1 MSKEI
6 ESPEFENIYG
16 SLDSFEDINP
26 MLDRRYEA
34 FMESRD
40 GFPIFYEHGGEVRP
54 VKTKIDNLP
63 DELKPIGQ
71 GGLVFDSESAQ
82 KNKGE
87 RELLTQLQDV
97 LSKQENASLLG
108 NSYKDLNEDQ
118 KKTAGIPKFVSKAF
132 DQVKTIKDK
141 DFANLSTGE
150 LLSKLIDG
158 LEWKLENIGNEKGMG
173 GKYVANLLAVDANG
187 ASFSRSARFN
197 SEEKITA
204 VADASLAHEIE
215 KFNKFQSELKTGP
228 ITKEQ
233 AQQLNLE
240 LKSQGVHLHVDMKQ
254 FTPEQSSL
262 TPKFVMDVNFIS
274 AMDSAKSGEDK
285 FWSALDSAHDA
296 LRGKAATIT
305 KEVGGVEFALGNSL
319 LTEASQSSYG
329 GGKMASILG
338 NGVKADKR
346 LSQLDQRL
354 ELLNAQKDILGE
366 GCYTEGFEAFLANPD
381 QVMFY
386 ESKGMMT
393 GLKGAEKA
401 FVDYY
406 KACSIDRSYKGEFDE
421 MFPAPTNVFTSEMGD
436 VAFAELTGVHD
447 HVSCKSGQDRTLSL
461 VALRSAVAKC
471 GWPSDPTPELT
482 GEYKDNF
489 TREFVATV
497 AREAKSVVE
506 HARGEGGKLKY
517 NLDEVLNKQ
526 PVPGAIFD
534 YLESGQ
540 AEHLRSE
547 IVLDTALREGL
558 KSVKLPKGKL
568 NSDFGLGSNIGDKD
582 LGKIVDN
589 VCSLFPENKGQDV
602 KSLMTASY
610 SKKQSGG
617 KQALLENFE
626 KLSNLKQEFDN
637 LKASVEFVQADQNAQ
652 DDLCADFKLKIAEVS
667 EGLRS
672 EKETSQGK
680 VSLLKTFVGLKGQS
694 KTSELRDLFSK
705 SMASLLQEV
714 SSVSQDAVAVDAAGI
729 YSQKLDAQLVK
740 DLKALEKSGDLDFSS
755 VSVEGRGDNK
765 ENARPAPPNQ
775 NNLQN
780 KDTRNDRSL

>member
-1 MSKEI
+1 
-6 ESPEFENIYG
+6 
-16 SLDSFEDINP
+16 
-26 MLDRRYEA
+26 
-34 FMESRD
+34 
-40 GFPIFYEHGGEVRP
+40 
-54 VKTKIDNLP
+54 
-63 DELKPIGQ
+63 
-71 GGLVFDSESAQ
+71 
-82 KNKGE
+82 
-87 RELLTQLQDV
+87 
-97 LSKQENASLLG
+97 
-108 NSYKDLNEDQ
+108 
-118 KKTAGIPKFVSKAF
+118 
-132 DQVKTIKDK
+132 
-141 DFANLSTGE
+141 
-150 LLSKLIDG
+150 
-158 LEWKLENIGNEKGMG
+158 
-173 GKYVANLLAVDANG
+173 
-187 ASFSRSARFN
+187 
-197 SEEKITA
+197 
-204 VADASLAHEIE
+204 
-215 KFNKFQSELKTGP
+215 
-228 ITKEQ
+228 
-233 AQQLNLE
+233 
-240 LKSQGVHLHVDMKQ
+240 
-254 FTPEQSSL
+254 
-262 TPKFVMDVNFIS
+262 
-274 AMDSAKSGEDK
+274 MDSAKSGEDK

-338 NGVKADKR
+338 NSKKTEKR
-346 LSQLDQRL
+346 KSQLDQRL

-406 KACSIDRSYKGEFDE
+406 KACSIDIAYKGEFDE

-526 PVPGAIFD
+526 PVPGAVFD
-534 YLESGQ
+534 YLESDQ

-547 IVLDTALREGL
+547 FALNNNLREGL

-568 NSDFGLGSNIGDKD
+568 NSDLGLGSNIGDKD

-589 VCSLFPENKGQDV
+589 VCSLLPEGKGQDV
-602 KSLMTASY
+602 RTLMTASF
-610 SKKQSGG
+610 SKKQSVG

-626 KLSNLKQEFDN
+626 KLSDLKQEFDN
-637 LKASVEFVQADQNAQ
+637 LKASQEFLQADQNAQ
-652 DDLCADFKLKIAEVS
+652 DDLCAGFKSKISEVS

-672 EKETSQGK
+672 EKETSQGMLSSVK
-680 VSLLKTFVGLKGQS
+680 SFVGIKGQS
-694 KTSELRDLFSK
+694 KTSELRDLFSG

-714 SSVSQDAVAVDAAGI
+714 SDVSHAVNSISQDPRAVDAEVDIG
-729 YSQKLDAQLVK
+729 SPKFDAQLVR
-740 DLKALEKSGDLDFSS
+740 DVKALQKSGNLDFSS
-755 VSVEGRGDNK
+755 VSVEDRGDNK
-765 ENARPAPPNQ
+765 ENAGPAPTDH
-775 NNLQN
+775 NNSQN
-780 KDTRNDRSL
+780 KDTKNNISL